1 MLSEKQVSGH
11 TLQERVLYPYQVV
24 ASNRIA
30 NQRRLLLADQPG
42 LGKTLEVLGGLE
54 TAGLF
59 STGSGSTILILTPLV
74 NAQTAWIATL
84 EKFIKPLYPDV
95 RIVDAA
101 SGSAAKKQQRLE
113 EALTDES
120 VPVLVVVAN
129 HDSIAWSKKGAR
141 IPQLF
146 EPDWNAV
153 IVDESHMVL
162 PIATPGKMT
171 QFWRGLTKLQ
181 YVEDPIKV
189 AVSGTPD
196 RGKLEY
202 RYGTWLFLDS
212 RLVGKHWDW
221 LEANFNVFEQKVS
234 YSRTIR
240 KVGSLRQNTA
250 WVELDREMLLRRT
263 KEEVL
268 PDLPPKQYH
277 IVPVTLSRTH
287 WAEYLRE
294 EAQAKHDFH
303 SGGKKS
309 SLLVFSTIARQL
321 ATRHEGESAKLEWL
335 VEWLTE
341 RGHFDSELG
350 LDGKVVV
357 SSQYVKTLNWLRDEI
372 TALGAEVLML
382 NGSMTTNQRTAAQVR
397 FQDRN
402 DPARIIL
409 LSGGM
414 GVGIDLDVADD
425 LIMMDLPYD
434 PDKVEQIE
442 DRVHRASNMHKVT
455 IWHVL
460 ANHTIDM
467 AIASVVAT
475 RRKTTRV
482 LLDGVRGIDFSMK
495 VVDHLLGEELEDSN
509 GDN

>member
-1 MLSEKQVSGH
+1 M
-11 TLQERVLYPYQVV
+11 
-24 ASNRIA
+24 
-30 NQRRLLLADQPG
+30 
-42 LGKTLEVLGGLE
+42 
-54 TAGLF
+54 
-59 STGSGSTILILTPLV
+59 
-74 NAQTAWIATL
+74 NAQTAWVATV
-84 EKFIKPLYPDV
+84 EKFIKPLYPNV
-95 RIVDAA
+95 RVVDAA

-120 VPVLVVVAN
+120 VPELIVVAN
-129 HDSIAWSKKGAR
+129 HDAISWSKKGAR

-153 IVDESHMVL
+153 VVDESHMVL
-162 PIATPGKMT
+162 PIATPGKVT
-171 QFWRGLTKLQ
+171 QFWRGLSKLQ
-181 YVEDPIKV
+181 YAQSPIRV

-202 RYGTWLFLDS
+202 RYGTWLFLEPS
-212 RLVGKHWDW
+212 LVGKHWDW
-221 LEANFNVFEQKVS
+221 LEDNFNVFEQKVS

-240 KVGSLRQNTA
+240 KVGSLKQNRG
-250 WVELDREMLLRRT
+250 WVERDREWMLRRT

-277 IVPVTLSRTH
+277 IVPVTLSRPH
-287 WAEYLRE
+287 WEEYLRE

-303 SGGKKS
+303 SGGSKS

-321 ATRHEGESAKLEWL
+321 ATRWGGESAKLEWL
-335 VEWLTE
+335 VEWLSE
-341 RGHFDSELG
+341 RGHFDRELG
-350 LDGKVVV
+350 LTGKVVI
-357 SSQYVKTLNWLRDEI
+357 SSQYVKTLNWLRDELGL
-372 TALGAEVLML
+372 LGAEVLML
-382 NGSMTTNQRTAAQVR
+382 TGSMTPKQRAAAQVR
-397 FQDRN
+397 FQDPN
-402 DPARIIL
+402 DPVRIIL

-414 GVGIDLDVADD
+414 GVGIDLDIADD
-425 LIMMDLPYD
+425 LIMIDLPYD
-434 PDKVEQIE
+434 PDKLEQIE
-442 DRVHRASNMHKVT
+442 DRVHRASNMHSVT

-482 LLDGVRGIDFSMK
+482 LLDGVRGIDFSLK
-495 VVDHLLGEELEDSN
+495 IVNALLGDDEMEVSD